1 MYTTTKHLPYLRPQQ
16 HKQQQQTEL
25 YQQPHHK
32 KTGRQHQP
40 VLNQRQ
46 RQRQFTQ
53 QQQQTVL
60 YQQPHHS
67 NIGRQPVLNQQQQQ
81 RQFTQQLE
89 FHSRQ
94 ISPSTLMMRHSGQK

>member
-16 HKQQQQTEL
+16 HK
-25 YQQPHHK
+25 
-32 KTGRQHQP
+32 
-40 VLNQRQ
+40 
-46 RQRQFTQ
+46 